1 MASDG
6 YTTIVRTIDPAHG
19 ELVAELLRREGI
31 AARFHRVSSTLIGLP
46 EMMVEMT
53 VDVPVEA
60 EARAR
65 ELLADLEYVGAAQAV
80 DDVDERVDERERGE
94 AGQQP
99 PL

>member
-53 VDVPVEA
+53 VDVPVDLQKTDTIAQILDQVIVPDAFEQG
-60 EARAR
+60 EWHRAR
-65 ELLADLEYVGAAQAV
+65 LAVTTFGKD
-80 DDVDERVDERERGE
+80 
-94 AGQQP
+94 
-99 PL
+99 